1 MLIVWGSFKYECH
14 PSVFF
19 NGTVVEQ
26 LTIQKHLGIHLDEK
40 VDFNAHIK
48 GNISKANRGTGITK
62 KLKS

>member
-1 MLIVWGSFKYECH
+1 M
-14 PSVFF
+14 
-19 NGTVVEQ
+19 EQ
-26 LTIQKHLGIHLDEK
+26 LTIQKHLGTHLDEK